1 MAGIGPRG
9 SRAWILRHPAAG
21 AGIGDNGPDMSKIK
35 NAKDS
40 KGAAAAQDA
49 KGGKSRAPVGKT
61 IALNKAARHEY
72 HLEDRF
78 EAGLAL
84 QGWEL
89 KAIRA
94 GRLGI
99 GESYALLKGGEAY
112 LFGAQITPL
121 ISASTHVIA
130 DDRRTRKL
138 LLHRHEIDK
147 LVGRVERDGYTLIP
161 TAMYWRGNKVKL
173 ELALA
178 KGKKTHDKRATEK
191 ERDWQR
197 EKQRTMRAHNR
208 NA

>member
-1 MAGIGPRG
+1 
-9 SRAWILRHPAAG
+9 
-21 AGIGDNGPDMSKIK
+21 MSKHEAK
-35 NAKDS
+35 NN
-40 KGAAAAQDA
+40 KGGNSG
-49 KGGKSRAPVGKT
+49 GGKSVGKT

-78 EAGLAL
+78 EAGVAL

-99 GESYALLKGGEAY
+99 GESYAIVKNGEIF

-138 LLHRHEIDK
+138 LLHRHEIDR
-147 LVGRVERDGYTLIP
+147 LVGRVEREGYTLVP

-178 KGKKTHDKRATEK
+178 KGKKTHDKRDTIK
-191 ERDWQR
+191 ERDWKRDQQR
-197 EKQRTMRAHNR
+197 IMKAHR
-208 NA
+208 

>member
-1 MAGIGPRG
+1 
-9 SRAWILRHPAAG
+9 
-21 AGIGDNGPDMSKIK
+21 MSKK
-35 NAKDS
+35 NN
-40 KGAAAAQDA
+40 DA
-49 KGGKSRAPVGKT
+49 KNSKAGDKAAGKT
-61 IALNKAARHEY
+61 IALNKAARHEFQ
-72 HLEDRF
+72 LGDRF
-78 EAGLAL
+78 EAGIAL

-99 GESYALLKGGEAY
+99 GESYALVKNGEIF

-121 ISASTHVIA
+121 ISASTHVVA

-138 LLHRHEIDK
+138 LLHRHEIDR
-147 LVGRVERDGYTLIP
+147 LVGRVEREGYTLVP

-178 KGKKTHDKRATEK
+178 KGKKTHDKREADK

-197 EKQRTMRAHNR
+197 EKQRAMRAHNR
-208 NA
+208 NS

>member
-1 MAGIGPRG
+1 MSKHEAKNNK
-9 SRAWILRHPAAG
+9 AAG
-21 AGIGDNGPDMSKIK
+21 A
-35 NAKDS
+35 
-40 KGAAAAQDA
+40 A
-49 KGGKSRAPVGKT
+49 KGKGQGKT
-61 IALNKAARHEY
+61 IALNKAARHDF

-78 EAGLAL
+78 EAGVAL

-99 GESYALLKGGEAY
+99 GESYALVKNGEIF

-138 LLHRHEIDK
+138 LLHRNEIDK
-147 LVGRVERDGYTLIP
+147 LVGRVEREGYTLVP

-178 KGKKTHDKRATEK
+178 KGKKEHDKRETEK

-197 EKQRTMRAHNR
+197 EKQRTMRSHNR